1 MMDLVY
7 HKYKNPNTGLFT
19 YKTSVDEVRYI
30 IHEKFEDN
38 LLKYFIGQIK
48 FDTLQQAQDFIIKA
62 NFGD

>member
-38 LLKYFIGQIK
+38 LLKYFIGKVK